1 MNEHDTEYGQAPQQI
16 NIERLR
22 EFSELPVRQFGFFR
36 TERTPLAVEVEI
48 HVWIHSHVIVKS
60 TRSKGQIFEIFLF
73 FISLSISP
81 VYEWSP
87 YLVLC
92 FAGLKLSPVVF
103 YGLCLLRTNKRKR
116 NENGIPQPLFSL
128 SLTERPF
135 HLYILFPSPY
145 QKKLERKRE
154 KGEKEG
160 QNFHLLY

>member
-1 MNEHDTEYGQAPQQI
+1 MNMILSTGRPH
-16 NIERLR
+16 NRLTLKG
-22 EFSELPVRQFGFFR
+22 SESFQSSQSDNSVSLELRGHR
-36 TERTPLAVEVEI
+36 LAVEVEI

-60 TRSKGQIFEIFLF
+60 TRSKGQIFQIFLF
-73 FISLSISP
+73 FISLSLYP

-92 FAGLKLSPVVF
+92 FAGVKLSPVVF